1 MALLLPGKHIDE
13 RSVRWAGQRFFGD
26 QLEAGVKIYEYQPTF
41 THAKLLVEDGRWAVV
56 GSANW
61 DNRSR
66 KLNDEI
72 FVGMAD
78 DGFATS
84 LEQVFQHDLS
94 RSRRIIMQDWQKRG
108 PFQRVLEYLS
118 QAFVQQY

>member
-1 MALLLPGKHIDE
+1 MLIEDKGW
-13 RSVRWAGQRFFGD
+13 SV
-26 QLEAGVKIYEYQPTF
+26 I
-41 THAKLLVEDGRWAVV
+41 

-72 FVGMAD
+72 FLGMAD
-78 DGFATS
+78 DGLAAG
-84 LEQVFQHDLS
+84 LEKIFQHDLS
-94 RSRRIIMQDWQKRG
+94 RSRQITLEEWRKRG
-108 PFQRVLEYLS
+108 LYQWALEYLS